1 MSRGRRAFLRLAGG
15 GIAWLV
21 VVSNASAHSI
31 LLESVPGA
39 GETVTPPPQLVLRFN
54 SRIEKSLSTVTL
66 VGPKSTTIQLLRQ
79 ESALPQTLIYRLPG
93 LNPGHYQAK
102 WKVLSADGH
111 ITEGVVTFTVVPS
124 PAPQ

>member
-1 MSRGRRAFLRLAGG
+1 MTHGRRALLRLAGG

-21 VVSNASAHSI
+21 VASDASAHSI
-31 LLESVPGA
+31 LLESVPAA
-39 GETVTPPPQLVLRFN
+39 GDTVTPPPHLVLRFN
-54 SRIEKSLSTVTL
+54 GRIEKGLSTVTL

-79 ESALPQTLIYRLPG
+79 ESAPPERLIYRLPG

-111 ITEGVVTFTVVPS
+111 ITEGVLTFNVVTS